1 MALLDFF
8 GTTPDYLGGL
18 LGSDLDRYRQDANQQ
33 ALQAAA
39 LGLLQA
45 GAPSATP
52 GGGALAIARGLQMGQ
67 QAYKSAL
74 REGVQE
80 RLAGMQMQ
88 DFLRKQEEQQAVR
101 RFLPNIIQQVPG
113 QQMIYN
119 QPSQVIRDEEGNMMP
134 GATVGQPTQRINQQ
148 ALQQLALV
156 APEQFGRI
164 SAGLKALAPE
174 YKEVGGQLYEIP
186 QFGGTPT
193 AVAGQPKRETV
204 TVGNVVL
211 DKNTMQP
218 IYTAPETQ
226 PSAIKE
232 YQYAVS
238 QGYPGSFA
246 QFQQEQKK
254 AGASIVNVGEKTF
267 TSEFGKGVAQNVENT
282 FNNAQGAVATLTR
295 IETLKP
301 LVSDGKVFSGPLS
314 GATQVVTRMA
324 DSLGIAGADATEK
337 LRNTAVAMQQLAGLE
352 LNAAEQMKGQGAIT
366 ENERQL
372 IKRAAAGDLTQMTA
386 GEVNSLLGALEKT
399 SKFKINAHNKN
410 LERLRK
416 NPATAE
422 LADYY
427 NLETVQ
433 PTQTPTQTPT
443 PAALPSGVRVR
454 RIQ

>member
-8 GTTPDYLGGL
+8 GTTPDYLTGL
-18 LGSDLDRYRQDANQQ
+18 LGDDLNRYRQDANQQ

-80 RLAGMQMQ
+80 RLAGLQMQ
-88 DFLRKQEEQQAVR
+88 DFLQKQAEQQAVR
-101 RFLPNIIQQVPG
+101 RFLPNLIQQVPG
-113 QQMIYN
+113 QNMIFN
-119 QPSQVIRDEEGNMMP
+119 QPSQVIRDEEGNLIP
-134 GATVGQPTQRINQQ
+134 GATIGQPTQQINQQ
-148 ALQQLALV
+148 ALQQLALA
-156 APEQFGRI
+156 APETFGKI
-164 SAGLKALAPE
+164 ATGLKALTPE
-174 YKEVGGQLYEIP
+174 YKEVGGQLYAIP

-193 AVAGQPKRETV
+193 AVAGRPKRETV

-211 DKNTMQP
+211 DKETMQP
-218 IYTAPETQ
+218 IFTAPETQ
-226 PSAIKE
+226 PSGIKE
-232 YQYAVS
+232 YQFAVS

-246 QFQQEQKK
+246 QFQQEQKR
-254 AGASIVNVGEKTF
+254 AGAPIVNVGEKTF

-282 FNNAQGAVATLTR
+282 FTAAQGAQGTLAR

-301 LVSDGKVFSGPLS
+301 LVSDGKVFAGPLS
-314 GATQVVTRMA
+314 GATQVATRMA
-324 DSLGIAGADATEK
+324 DTLGVAGTDATEK

-352 LNAAEQMKGQGAIT
+352 LNAAEAMKGQGAIT

-372 IKRAAAGDLTQMTA
+372 IKRAAGGDLTQMTA

-399 SKFKINAHNKN
+399 SKYKINAHNRN

-427 NLETVQ
+427 NLDVIQ
-433 PTQTPTQTPT
+433 PAPVSAPTQ
-443 PAALPSGVRVR
+443 LPSGVRVR
-454 RIQ
+454 KVQ